1 MCVCALINMCS
12 EDVEQHQ
19 TNAIHK
25 IFTTDVSFKMHSY
38 QEPERVQ
45 SFASQAPHLHNKIEV
60 EKLGG

>member
-1 MCVCALINMCS
+1 MRVCVLIDLCP

-25 IFTTDVSFKMHSY
+25 IFTTDVSLKMHSY
-38 QEPERVQ
+38 QEPGRVQ